1 MPWRALISA
10 SGTCPWFVNLGLA
23 IIRVVT
29 GLALCIVFEKVL
41 PRDGAWGPQQW
52 FVEDVAKMGF
62 PAPWFF
68 AWCAAL
74 SEFVGGILL
83 ALGLFTRP
91 AAFFNAITTFVAAFV
106 FHKGDV
112 TGNGLLATLFFALSV
127 AICLAGPGSLSLD
140 AALSRFFRKSVP
152 GEVPKA

>member
-1 MPWRALISA
+1 MWYRMLFTA

-29 GLALCIVFEKVL
+29 GLALCVVFEKVL
-41 PRDGAWGPQQW
+41 PRDGVWGPQPW
-52 FVEDVAKMGF
+52 FVEDVAEMGF
-62 PAPWFF
+62 PAPRFF

-83 ALGLFTRP
+83 ALGLLTRP
-91 AAFFNAITTFVAAFV
+91 AAFFNAITTFVAAFI

-112 TGNGLLATLFFALSV
+112 TGSGLLGTIFFALSM
-127 AICLAGPGSLSLD
+127 AILFAGPGSLSLD
-140 AALSRFFRKSVP
+140 AHLSHFLRNRANR
-152 GEVPKA
+152 EVATT

>member
-1 MPWRALISA
+1 MPWRLLISA
-10 SGTCPWFVNLGLA
+10 SGKCPWFVNLGLA
-23 IIRVVT
+23 ILRVVT
-29 GLALCIVFEKVL
+29 GLALCVVFEKIL
-41 PRDGAWGPQQW
+41 PRDGVWGPQQW

-83 ALGLFTRP
+83 ALGLLTRP

-112 TGNGLLATLFFALSV
+112 TGNGLPATLFFALSV
-127 AICLAGPGSLSLD
+127 AICFAGPGSLSLD
-140 AALSRFFRKSVP
+140 AALSRLVRNRAP
-152 GEVPKA
+152 GEVPKV

>member
-1 MPWRALISA
+1 MLVSA

-29 GLALCIVFEKVL
+29 GLALCIAFEKVL
-41 PRDGAWGPQQW
+41 PRVGVWGPQQW

-62 PAPWFF
+62 PAPGFF

-83 ALGLFTRP
+83 VLGLLTRP

-112 TGNGLLATLFFALSV
+112 TGSGLLATIFFALSV
-127 AICLAGPGSLSLD
+127 TILFAGPGSLSLD
-140 AALSRFFRKSVP
+140 ALLSRFLRNRAHR
-152 GEVPKA
+152 EAATT